1 MLTIREWQKERKWFD
16 LGHLP
21 AFGDLLLSLPAVLWA
36 ITFHEFCHGYA
47 AYRLGDPTAARMG
60 RLTLNPLA
68 HLDPVGALML
78 LVFRFGWAKPVPIE
92 PRHFRFPKRDIIIV
106 SLAGSA
112 GNFLTALACG
122 LLVKVFPGPFIT
134 IPALGRFIVLMVLI
148 NLGLGVFN
156 LIPIPP
162 LDGSK
167 ILYVLL
173 PPSWLRGFFWLE
185 RYGFFVLMILL
196 VLGVVQSVMSPII
209 RTLLFLIL

>member
-1 MLTIREWQKERKWFD
+1 
-16 LGHLP
+16 
-21 AFGDLLLSLPAVLWA
+21 
-36 ITFHEFCHGYA
+36 
-47 AYRLGDPTAARMG
+47 MG

-92 PRHFRFPKRDIIIV
+92 PRHFRYPRRDMVIV

-112 GNFLTALACG
+112 GNFLTAVICG
-122 LLVKVFPGPFIT
+122 LLVRLLPGPFMAF
-134 IPALGRFIVLMVLI
+134 PALGRFIVLMILI

-167 ILYVLL
+167 LLYVLL
-173 PPSWLRGFFWLE
+173 PPRWMRGFFWLE

-196 VLGVVQSVMSPII
+196 VLGVVQAVMNPII
-209 RTLLFLIL
+209 RGLLYLIL

>member
-1 MLTIREWQKERKWFD
+1 MSYF
-16 LGHLP
+16 P
-21 AFGDLLLSLPAVLWA
+21 ALGDLLLSLPAVLWA

-92 PRHFRFPKRDIIIV
+92 PRHFRYPRRDMVIV

-112 GNFLTALACG
+112 GNFLTAVICG
-122 LLVKVFPGPFIT
+122 LLVRLLPGPFMAF
-134 IPALGRFIVLMVLI
+134 PALGRFIVLMILI

-167 ILYVLL
+167 LLYVLL
-173 PPSWLRGFFWLE
+173 PPRWMRGFFWLE

-196 VLGVVQSVMSPII
+196 VLGVVQAVMNPII
-209 RTLLFLIL
+209 RGLLYLIL

>member
-1 MLTIREWQKERKWFD
+1 M
-16 LGHLP
+16 GHLP